1 MENFKEEKKLI
12 GAGIVTFNRKLL
24 FIDCLNS
31 LLNQSK
37 KPDAIYIYD
46 NASNDGT
53 TEFILDNFFKIS
65 TQKLNYESW
74 IKTEIDGLFL
84 FYKKA
89 KENLGSSMGFYEL
102 SKKMFEDGYN
112 YLLITDDDVVF
123 KEDYLENLLNFAIKN
138 NYPMVTSLMVNNFE
152 DLKVKCSSPIFAG
165 GLVSREVFE
174 KIGFPEKDYFIYW
187 DDVEFGI
194 RAEKSNYKIKICPN
208 SFCIHDNN
216 RYSQKKIDNIK
227 IKILFYEKEFPF
239 SNNWKIYYYYRN
251 AIFVFLKH
259 RNFKKLIFQ
268 ILKTLFVAFIFLF
281 NKDIN
286 KFKLTLLALKDGL
299 ILKKGKNS
307 YVFNYK

>member
-1 MENFKEEKKLI
+1 MKNLKEEKKLI
-12 GAGIVTFNRKLL
+12 SAGIVTFNRRLL

-31 LLNQSK
+31 LLNQNQ
-37 KPDAIYIYD
+37 KPNAIYIYD

-53 TEFILDNFFKIS
+53 TEFILDTFFKIS
-65 TQKLNYESW
+65 IQKLNYESW

-138 NYPMVTSLMVNNFE
+138 NYSMVTSLMVNNFE
-152 DLKVKCSSPIFAG
+152 DLKVKGSSPIFAG

-187 DDVEFGI
+187 DDVEFI
-194 RAEKSNYKIKICPN
+194 LRAEKNGFKIEVCNNAFCVHDQNKLYKDIKVNKIK
-208 SFCIHDNN
+208 F
-216 RYSQKKIDNIK
+216 
-227 IKILFYEKEFPF
+227 LFWEKEY
-239 SNNWKIYYYYRN
+239 SNVNDWKIYYAYRN
-251 AIFVFLKH
+251 MVITLLIHKKFIDLA
-259 RNFKKLIFQ
+259 FKVIR
-268 ILKTLFVAFIFLF
+268 AFILAFAFLF
-281 NKDIN
+281 YKEKN
-286 KFKLTLLALKDGL
+286 KFILILLGLKDGFL
-299 ILKKGKNS
+299 FKKGKNP
-307 YVFNYK
+307 YVFKFK